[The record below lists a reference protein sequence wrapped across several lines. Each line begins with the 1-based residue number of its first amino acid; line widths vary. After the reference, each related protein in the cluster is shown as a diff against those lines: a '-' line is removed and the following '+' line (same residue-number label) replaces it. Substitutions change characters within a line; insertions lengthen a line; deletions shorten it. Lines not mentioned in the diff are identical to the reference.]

1 MTVFQKITNNTITGS
16 FDGTFAGGVTITG
29 TNIVQLNNTKIVDV
43 SSPSDIPATLEDN
56 TTYVIRGTV
65 TIPSGSEIT
74 TSTNSAIIGLH
85 RDKDKLVYTG
95 PGNFITVLD
104 NTVLLKDLGLSTTN
118 VSSCVITASN
128 VSSSGYND
136 SRDEMISIINCQF
149 RNVKGNLIDLQGF
162 DLVDISNSTFFYC
175 ESPIFGCRFQD
186 VSKLEI
192 SSCEFIRWFDET
204 SLPSPSGY
212 YTAKMIELAENNL
225 SSFGAVNIS
234 GCIIHPQQT
243 QYGLYI
249 NSGST
254 TGFGTVAS
262 NAFVD
267 TGITTGGLLGGST
280 YDSSSMLAFDVG
292 LNRGISDSN
301 SFSYG
306 YQVGTDS
313 QAASTT
319 YTQIQ
324 ISNFVTQASTRMS
337 ASSLGISY
345 VGAKPLNISMN
356 ISAGLVVGGGNNQQ
370 FDIALYKNTTLV
382 SGSVR
387 RIELDTSEE
396 GIIDS
401 FALINVVQNDLLT
414 VYYKSPTNDG
424 FTLQNFTIKIKE

>member
-1 MTVFQKITNNTITGS
+1 M
-16 FDGTFAGGVTITG
+16 
-29 TNIVQLNNTKIVDV
+29 
-43 SSPSDIPATLEDN
+43 
-56 TTYVIRGTV
+56 
-65 TIPSGSEIT
+65 
-74 TSTNSAIIGLH
+74 
-85 RDKDKLVYTG
+85 
-95 PGNFITVLD
+95 
-104 NTVLLKDLGLSTTN
+104 LKDLGLSTTN

-136 SRDEMISIINCQF
+136 SSDEMISIINCQF

-212 YTAKMIELAENNL
+212 STAKMIELAENNL

-356 ISAGLVVGGGNNQQ
+356 ISAGLVVGGGNNKQ
-370 FDIALYKNTTLV
+370 FDL
-382 SGSVR
+382 S
-387 RIELDTSEE
+387 
-396 GIIDS
+396 
-401 FALINVVQNDLLT
+401 LIH
-414 VYYKSPTNDG
+414 
-424 FTLQNFTIKIKE
+424 I

>member
-1 MTVFQKITNNTITGS
+1 MAVFQKITDNTITGS
-16 FDGTFAGGVTITG
+16 FDGTFTGGVTITG

-43 SSPSDIPATLEDN
+43 SSPSDIPTTLENN

-74 TSTNSAIIGLH
+74 TSTNSAIMGLH

-95 PGNFITVLD
+95 PGNFITVVD

-118 VSSCVITASN
+118 TSSCVITASN
-128 VSSSGYND
+128 VSSSGYNA
-136 SRDEMISIINCQF
+136 SRNEIISIINCQF

-175 ESPIFGCRFQD
+175 ECPIFGCRFQD

-204 SLPSPSGY
+204 SLPTPSGY
-212 YTAKMIELAENNL
+212 STAKMIELAENNL

-267 TGITTGGLLGGST
+267 VGITTGGLLGGST

-292 LNRGISDSN
+292 LNRGISDSK

-306 YQVGTDS
+306 YQVGADS

-324 ISNFVTQASTRMS
+324 ISNFTTQASTRMS

-345 VGAKPLNISMN
+345 IGAKPINVSMN
-356 ISAGLVVGGGNNQQ
+356 ISAGISGIAGNNEQ
-370 FDIALYKNTTLV
+370 FDIALYKNSV
-382 SGSVR
+382 IVDGSVR
-387 RIELDTSEE
+387 SIELDNGEE

-401 FALINVVQNDLLT
+401 FALIDVEQNDLLT
-414 VYYKSPTNDG
+414 VFYKSPTNDD